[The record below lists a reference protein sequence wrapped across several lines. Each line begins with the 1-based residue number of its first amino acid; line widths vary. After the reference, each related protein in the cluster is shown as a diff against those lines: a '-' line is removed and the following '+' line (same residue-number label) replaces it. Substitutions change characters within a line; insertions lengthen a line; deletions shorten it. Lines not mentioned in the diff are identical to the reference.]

1 MKEKPVVY
9 LSTPGLVSCAGKN
22 WREVYHAAILG
33 DRSGMKPVRGTD
45 GTSYL
50 VGTIDVESLPPVNGA
65 YDTRFLRITQFAAE
79 QVRGLVEKARECF
92 GAEQIGV
99 ALGSCDNGSEL
110 SLAAHRAFF
119 QNGTFPK
126 DYRLEAQGAFTPAR
140 FVAGYFGTK
149 GPVLAIAT
157 ACASSAS
164 AIIKGAE
171 LIQSGICGAVI
182 AGGVDIASPTV
193 IQGFASLEAID
204 RELCKPFSRNRKG
217 INLGEA
223 AAFFV
228 LSSRPLEEAPFR
240 LLGWGESA
248 DAYHMTAPKPDGS
261 GAAAAMR
268 AALDMAGMSSA
279 GIGYGNLHGTG
290 TRFNDQME
298 ALAMAEVLASQPLVS
313 STKPITGHTLG
324 AAGALEIAL
333 CWAVLS
339 QSRRDKA
346 AAVPIHCWDGAV
358 DAELPRLR
366 FAETGATVTGIRAC
380 MSNSFAFGGCNT
392 SVILGYDTEFF

>member
-1 MKEKPVVY
+1 MKRKPVVY
-9 LSTPGLVSCAGKN
+9 LSTPGLVSCAGKQ
-22 WREVYHAAILG
+22 WREVYRAAIAG
-33 DRSGMKPVRGTD
+33 DCMRPGAD
-45 GTSYL
+45 GTPYL
-50 VGTIDVESLPPVNGA
+50 VGAIDAEALPPVKGA
-65 YDTRFLRITQFAAE
+65 YNTRFLRIAQFAAE
-79 QVRGLVEKARECF
+79 QVRGVVEKARECF

-119 QNGTFPK
+119 QNGAFPQE
-126 DYRLEAQGAFTPAR
+126 YRLEAQGAFTPAR
-140 FVAGYFGTK
+140 FIAEYFGTT

-204 RELCKPFSRNRKG
+204 RERCNPFSRNRKG
-217 INLGEA
+217 INLGEG

-228 LSSRPLEEAPFR
+228 LSSRPLEAASFR

-248 DAYHMTAPKPDGS
+248 DAYHITAPKPDGS

-268 AALDMAGMSSA
+268 AALDMAGMSA
-279 GIGYGNLHGTG
+279 ADIGYGNLHGTG
-290 TRFNDQME
+290 TRYNDQME
-298 ALAMAEVLASQPLVS
+298 ALAMAEVFGASQPLVS

-333 CWAVLS
+333 CWAVLYQGRS
-339 QSRRDKA
+339 GA
-346 AAVPIHCWDGAV
+346 AAVPIHCWDGVA
-358 DAELPRLR
+358 DAELPGLR
-366 FAETGATVTGIRAC
+366 FAGTGATVTAIRAC

-392 SVILGYDTEFF
+392 SVILGYDTDIF